1 MSELGILG
9 NGHNSIVMML
19 FLFKDSVVT
28 GSIRKHISY
37 SLLITLPR
45 PISQST
51 SHIQF
56 RTLILTYR
64 IL

>member
-1 MSELGILG
+1 MLELGIQG
-9 NGHNSIVMML
+9 NGHNSIVLML
-19 FLFKDSVVT
+19 YLYKDSVVT
-28 GSIRKHISY
+28 DSIRKHISY

-45 PISQST
+45 LINQYT